1 MARLQIAPTRSN
13 LFRIRDSLNLAREG
27 YEILD
32 KKSEVL
38 TSELIHVAHD
48 AAALQERVWA
58 MLAEAYQA
66 LIVARLTMGREHL
79 EWAALSV
86 SKTTEVTIRPHSVMG
101 VVIPA
106 IESYGAPPEMPYGL
120 GNTTTLLDEAAAQFR
135 RVLAEIPALSET
147 MTTVWRLARELQK
160 TQRRVNALQYIFIP
174 QYEETEAF
182 IESALEER
190 EREETFRLKRIKSK
204 VARPEV
210 AAPATREYTQPT
222 RDIGQPTRNISGGR
236 SAIYRDT
243 GGGRMTSTEFG

>member
-13 LFRIRDSLNLAREG
+13 LFRIRESLELAREG

-32 KKSEVL
+32 KKREVL
-38 TSELIHVAHD
+38 TSELIHIAHD

-66 LIVARLTMGREHL
+66 LIVARLAMGREHL

-86 SKTTEVTIRPHSVMG
+86 SETTEVTIRPHSVMG
-101 VVIPA
+101 VVLPA
-106 IESYGAPPEMPYGL
+106 IESYGAPVEIPYGM
-120 GNTTTLLDEAAAQFR
+120 GNTTTSLDEATIRFR
-135 RVLAEIPALSET
+135 DVLAEIPALSEA
-147 MTTVWRLARELQK
+147 MTTVWRLALELQK

-174 QYEETEAF
+174 QYKETVDF

-190 EREETFRLKRIKSK
+190 EREETFRLKRIKSR

-210 AAPATREYTQPT
+210 GGPETREYTQPT
-222 RDIGQPTRNISGGR
+222 RDIGQPTRNISAGR
-236 SAIYRDT
+236 GAVYRDI
-243 GGGRMTSTEFG
+243 GGGR